1 MGQLLPYAPFPP
13 DVIAAMEKLERAD
26 AFDSNAFAVLDG
38 ERWSRA
44 FAFLACVL
52 PSGALG
58 LLLIWLADLAI
69 SAVTFPTFLY
79 GFGAFLFAIYG
90 HHILRGDA
98 LKDDGR
104 LGAAIG
110 RWEIRAGQISDT
122 PLDRKS

>member
-13 DVIAAMEKLERAD
+13 DVIAAMEKLERAE
-26 AFDSNAFAVLDG
+26 AFDSNAFAVLDR
-38 ERWSRA
+38 ERWKRA

-58 LLLIWLADLAI
+58 LLLIWVTDLSI
-69 SAVTFPTFLY
+69 PTLTFPTFLY

-98 LKDDGR
+98 LRDDGR

-110 RWEIRAGQISDT
+110 RWEIRAGQISDK
-122 PLDRKS
+122 PLGPKS